1 MVTFLP
7 LTQPSFIATAS
18 IWMVMLWN
26 LLMEVTAITWFE
38 SLVRLLVA
46 AIAVVLWMILLPR
59 VMIVEIKSCFFVD
72 FN

>member
-1 MVTFLP
+1 MWSTKG
-7 LTQPSFIATAS
+7 TAS

>member
-1 MVTFLP
+1 MWSTKG
-7 LTQPSFIATAS
+7 TAS

-26 LLMEVTAITWFE
+26 LLMEVTAITWFK